1 MHVPPCLHG
10 DGEHDR
16 KPEAES
22 ISMTRNNPMM
32 SILIRVFDRPEM
44 PTGDPLREVV
54 AVVDDHIV
62 PDSVQLKV
70 VSRTLAAC

>member
-1 MHVPPCLHG
+1 
-10 DGEHDR
+10 
-16 KPEAES
+16 
-22 ISMTRNNPMM
+22 MTRNNPMM

-44 PTGDPLREVV
+44 PTGDPLRVVV

>member
-1 MHVPPCLHG
+1 
-10 DGEHDR
+10 
-16 KPEAES
+16 
-22 ISMTRNNPMM
+22 MTRNNPMM

>member
-1 MHVPPCLHG
+1 
-10 DGEHDR
+10 
-16 KPEAES
+16 
-22 ISMTRNNPMM
+22 MTRNNPMM

-44 PTGDPLREVV
+44 PTGDPLRVVV

-70 VSRTLAAC
+70 VSRTLAASFTTLRENPFRRGQVPVQPAS